1 MSESFRFAQI
11 VCWVLPATVAGWN
24 WGMGIALLTFGA
36 QMFSVPSLTRMYALW
51 KARQGDVE
59 AEDVQRFNL
68 VANLLAG
75 IAFAL
80 LARAVVGPTAAV

>member
-1 MSESFRFAQI
+1 VSESFRFAQI

-36 QMFSVPSLTRMYALW
+36 QMFSVPSITRMYALW

-80 LARAVVGPTAAV
+80 LARAVVGADAAV

>member
-24 WGMGIALLTFGA
+24 WGLAIGLLTFGA
-36 QMFSVPSLTRMYALW
+36 QMFSAPPLTRMYALW
-51 KARQGDVE
+51 RSRTGEVE
-59 AEDVQRFNL
+59 VEDVQRFNL

-75 IAFAL
+75 TAFAL
-80 LARAVVGPTAAV
+80 LARAVVGVDPAL

>member
-1 MSESFRFAQI
+1 VSESFRFAQI

-36 QMFSVPSLTRMYALW
+36 QMFSAPSLTRMYALW
-51 KARQGDVE
+51 KARRGDVQ

-80 LARAVVGPTAAV
+80 LARAVVGPDAAV